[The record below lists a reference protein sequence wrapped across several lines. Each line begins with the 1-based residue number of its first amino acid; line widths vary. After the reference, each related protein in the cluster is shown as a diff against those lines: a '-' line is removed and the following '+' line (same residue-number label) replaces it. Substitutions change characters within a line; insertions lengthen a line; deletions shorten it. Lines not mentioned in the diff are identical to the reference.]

1 MRDVDRFRF
10 AHFFCESVHAASP
23 KSVLMAEHVLIRSLE
38 IDLPR
43 EEVFAFFADAV
54 NLERITPPEL
64 GFNIITPQ
72 PIEIERGSL
81 IDYKLSLH
89 GIPMKWRTE
98 ISVWDPPFEFVDRQL
113 RGPYA
118 QWIHRHT
125 FTELDRDKTL
135 IEDEVRYRLPF
146 EPLGD
151 IAHFIV
157 RRQLDYIFDHRQKA
171 VDEIL
176 S

>member
-1 MRDVDRFRF
+1 
-10 AHFFCESVHAASP
+10 
-23 KSVLMAEHVLIRSLE
+23 MAEHILTRSLT

-43 EEVFAFFADAV
+43 EEVFEFFADAG

-64 GFNIITPQ
+64 NFHIITPQ
-72 PIEIERGSL
+72 PINIEQGML
-81 IDYKLSLH
+81 IDYKLRLR

-98 ISVWDPPFEFVDRQL
+98 ISVWEPPFRFVDRQL

-118 QWIHRHT
+118 QWIHTHT
-125 FTELDRDKTL
+125 FTELGPAKTQ
-135 IEDEVRYRLPF
+135 IDDEVRYRLPL

-157 RRQLDYIFDHRQKA
+157 RKELDHIFDFRTVAVKRILEGRDKA
-171 VDEIL
+171 KAAAA
-176 S
+176 